1 MKEKIEIIDT
11 ILNNSDAFDTYI
23 QSIEKENIKTPINL
37 QDKILSSISKEPKK
51 KKNLK
56 FVDILKIAACTIL
69 SVLLW
74 NSMNKIPLP
83 INKDDVKEESKPYML
98 INTSDFSKK
107 INQFMFKPIEI
118 ERGEK

>member
-1 MKEKIEIIDT
+1 MKNKIELIDT
-11 ILNNSDAFDTYI
+11 ILNNSDAFNTYI
-23 QSIEKENIKTPINL
+23 QSIEKDTIQTPSEL
-37 QDKILSSISKEPKK
+37 QSKILNSIKQKPQQ

-56 FVDILKIAACTIL
+56 FIDILKIAACTIL

-74 NSMNKIPLP
+74 NSMNKIPLTP
-83 INKDDVKEESKPYML
+83 KEETNEDRPYML
-98 INTSDFSKK
+98 INTSDLSKK

>member
-11 ILNNSDAFDTYI
+11 ILNNSDAFDAYI
-23 QSIEKENIKTPINL
+23 QSIENSNIKTPINL
-37 QDKILSSISKEPKK
+37 QDKILSSIAKEPKK

-69 SVLLW
+69 SILLW
-74 NSMNKIPLP
+74 NSMNKIP
-83 INKDDVKEESKPYML
+83 IQIDKDANENKPYML
-98 INTSDFSKK
+98 INTSDISQK
-107 INQFMFKPIEI
+107 INQFMFKPIEL

>member
-1 MKEKIEIIDT
+1 MKNKIELIDT

-23 QSIEKENIKTPINL
+23 QSIEKENIQTPL
-37 QDKILSSISKEPKK
+37 DVQSKILNSIKQKPQQ

-56 FVDILKIAACTIL
+56 FIDILKIAACTIL

-74 NSMNKIPLP
+74 NSMNKIPLTANKET
-83 INKDDVKEESKPYML
+83 NKDKPYML
-98 INTSDFSKK
+98 INTSDLSNK

>member
-1 MKEKIEIIDT
+1 MKNKIEIIDT

-23 QSIEKENIKTPINL
+23 QSIEKENIKTPISL

-74 NSMNKIPLP
+74 NSMNKIPLTP
-83 INKDDVKEESKPYML
+83 KEETNEDKSYML
-98 INTSDFSKK
+98 INTSDLSKK